1 VGDREALKTIKQA
14 LSVDEGFRMSAELME
29 LGLFPSHFKAALE
42 VAVKALETSI
52 NEQDDGK

>member
-14 LSVDEGFRMSAELME
+14 LSAPEGFRMSAELMD
-29 LGLFPSHFKAALE
+29 LGLFPSHFKTALE

-52 NEQDDGK
+52 NEQNDGK